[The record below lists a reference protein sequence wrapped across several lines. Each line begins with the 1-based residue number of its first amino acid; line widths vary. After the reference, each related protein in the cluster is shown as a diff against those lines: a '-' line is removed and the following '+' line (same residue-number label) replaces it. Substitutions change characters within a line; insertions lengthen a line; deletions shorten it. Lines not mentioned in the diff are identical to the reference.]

1 MTFRPL
7 TIHPR
12 DVVDTLTV
20 SQPAT
25 GGPESQISV
34 QLLAEGKNLVLQR
47 MVAQLIHQQVMMTM
61 ILLTLS
67 QQMLMVTSPI
77 SIHELESLLQSQQ
90 LLLADFLHQSL
101 QLL

>member
-1 MTFRPL
+1 
-7 TIHPR
+7 
-12 DVVDTLTV
+12 VVDTLTV